1 MKVNES
7 RKSTHSIMNH
17 QRFGGVLL
25 KQENFEMF
33 IPKEWIFKKTGAIK
47 KYGLKQIEKAKAQHE
62 IRKAI

>member
-1 MKVNES
+1 
-7 RKSTHSIMNH
+7 MNH